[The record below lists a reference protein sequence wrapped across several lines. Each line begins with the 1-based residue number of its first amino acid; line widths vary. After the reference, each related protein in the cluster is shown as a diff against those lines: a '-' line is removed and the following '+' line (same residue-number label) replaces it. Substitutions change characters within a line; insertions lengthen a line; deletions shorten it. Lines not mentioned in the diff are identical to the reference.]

1 MTSKD
6 KISFVSLTEYRNP
19 NFCPICLMDF
29 QNGCIKNNKFT
40 MPNKWNFDILNC
52 GHVLCQNCMDIYFEK
67 EKKCPFRCKNLKRH
81 AFGDKENS
89 WLTVKQGMKQWEPH
103 WDRICRNPS
112 SLIRGKNTIGLFN
125 CILNNSYLIITR
137 NKENNLLIKKKKKK
151 LKKHFKQ
158 VLRINHQ
165 NSIIK
170 WKRSHRKNQTLSDSQ
185 LNKIKQ
191 TVFANVTKTKKF
203 NSFSDQNYQTFF

>member
-6 KISFVSLTEYRNP
+6 KISFVSPLEYKNP
-19 NFCPICLMDF
+19 GHCPICLTDF
-29 QNGCIKNNKFT
+29 QNGCIINNKFT
-40 MPNKWNFDILNC
+40 MPSKWNFDILNC
-52 GHVLCQNCMDIYFEK
+52 GHVLCQNCMNDYFEK
-67 EKKCPFRCKNLKRH
+67 ERKCPFRCKKLSSH
-81 AFGDKENS
+81 TFGNKENS

-103 WDRICRNPS
+103 WNRICRNPS

-125 CILNNSYLIITR
+125 CILNNSYLIIMK
-137 NKENNLLIKKKKKK
+137 NKENNLLIKKK

-165 NSIIK
+165 NSIVK

-191 TVFANVTKTKKF
+191 TVFAKVTKLKKF